1 MDREGDKIRNL
12 IPNRPVRDTQG
23 GKKFVVLAKV
33 GDTERLVRFGDA
45 SMEHF
50 KEGSKPGH
58 GDEGRRANF
67 KSRHNCDEKT
77 DKLTSGY
84 WSCNWSWVLLPL
96 VLACNW
102 SW

>member
-77 DKLTSGY
+77 DKLTPGF
-84 WSCNWSWVLLPL
+84 WSCNWSWALLPL

>member
-45 SMEHF
+45 SMEHY

-77 DKLTSGY
+77 DKLTPGF
-84 WSCNWSWVLLPL
+84 WSCNWSWALLPL

>member
-77 DKLTSGY
+77 DKLTPGF